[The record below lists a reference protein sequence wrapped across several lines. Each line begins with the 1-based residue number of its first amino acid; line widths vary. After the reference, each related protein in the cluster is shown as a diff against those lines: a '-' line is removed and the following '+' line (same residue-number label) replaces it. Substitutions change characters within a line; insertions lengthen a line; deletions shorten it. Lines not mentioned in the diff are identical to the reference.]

1 MVKLSLITDEGDDEG
16 GVSSRAPARIESRVS
31 SRGGNKKDSRSSRGV
46 GGAGPLTAPIVST
59 SGALAAATD
68 QPRFNGA
75 WSQEKEDSVEVI
87 YLRLKIIKT
96 RLKSSLRASPRYAQM
111 VSPLRLTSSTPAGRT
126 HTLDPTPDVPRS

>member
-1 MVKLSLITDEGDDEG
+1 MQKVIVLCFIADEGDDEG

-31 SRGGNKKDSRSSRGV
+31 SRGGNKKDSRASRGV
-46 GGAGPLTAPIVST
+46 GGAGPLAAPIVST

-87 YLRLKIIKT
+87 CLRVYIV
-96 RLKSSLRASPRYAQM
+96 QC
-111 VSPLRLTSSTPAGRT
+111 
-126 HTLDPTPDVPRS
+126 VPV